1 MDYKYFVVGQ
11 TTCRGW
17 LNTSTITQTMMVTFK
32 TPLTA
37 SYHEDIQ
44 KSLAKDFPQC
54 RTIIMNVNP
63 VAWPSMATPQST
75 QILDL

>member
-1 MDYKYFVVGQ
+1 MDYKFFVVGQ

-17 LNTSTITQTMMVTFK
+17 LNTSTITQSMMFMCK

-37 SYHEDIQ
+37 SHYEDIQ

-54 RTIIMNVNP
+54 SSIIMNVNP
-63 VAWPSMATPQST
+63 VAWPSMATPQSQT
-75 QILDL
+75 Y